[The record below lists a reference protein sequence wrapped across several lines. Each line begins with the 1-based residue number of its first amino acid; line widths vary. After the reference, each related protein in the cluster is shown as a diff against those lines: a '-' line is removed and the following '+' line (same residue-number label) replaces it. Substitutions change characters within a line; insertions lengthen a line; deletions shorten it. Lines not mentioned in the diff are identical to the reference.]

1 MNLKRLFSPS
11 FGSAADAAP
20 KESSVPS
27 PVPETDVVDDAF
39 VQLAGG
45 HLDAPFEQKTVAK
58 PGDGV
63 QENDYVVLAG
73 GFSGVPLRMPGETEA
88 ASESGPDA
96 DLTLTET
103 AAIDSTESKTDLAPV
118 DPDNPVIDVHDPHLE
133 SFGPLPDFLV
143 HDQSAEQ
150 EKPKGEPEAEDPA
163 AASIS
168 TLRSPFPAIRERK
181 ARRWPWRRQAQQ
193 DVHVSYDHDWGTGV
207 SVGEEEALRQR
218 LMNKNQ
224 PPKSR
229 RGSVLILGMMSAAA
243 AVALTAG
250 NPSKV
255 LEAVP
260 DAKRIVSQVQN
271 DLITRVALTTGST
284 EPSSDGSLCA
294 QQPSVDGCF
303 TNNVIRAAAFVCP
316 TAMHPIAV
324 EFASSP
330 VRAAVGLSHRASMAP
345 STGFATVLSAET
357 TFDFMTRDLNFAVDL
372 VSFRRNGTI
381 AGMLK
386 NVQPRQQ
393 LPVQVAKADGIVAL
407 RGNEVERL
415 GLTPDCRIAIFE
427 NGIPPE
433 YFSQDAKVNNS
444 PQRINTIKPQTQAK
458 AELGR

>member
-1 MNLKRLFSPS
+1 MNLKRLFSSS
-11 FGSAADAAP
+11 FGSAADAP
-20 KESSVPS
+20 SKESPVSSSVLGA
-27 PVPETDVVDDAF
+27 DIVDDAF

-45 HLDAPFEQKTVAK
+45 QLDAPIEQKTVAE
-58 PGDGV
+58 PADEV

-73 GFSGVPLRMPGETEA
+73 GFSGVPLRMPGENET

-103 AAIDSTESKTDLAPV
+103 AAIDSTAIKADLAPV

-143 HDQSAEQ
+143 QDQSTDHEG
-150 EKPKGEPEAEDPA
+150 PKEELEADA
-163 AASIS
+163 SATASIS
-168 TLRSPFPAIRERK
+168 TLPSTFPAVRERK
-181 ARRWPWRRQAQQ
+181 ARRWPWRRRAQQ
-193 DVHVSYDHDWGTGV
+193 EVHVSYDHDWGTGV

-218 LMNKNQ
+218 LMNKNH

-229 RGSVLILGMMSAAA
+229 KGSVIVLGMMSAAA
-243 AVALTAG
+243 ALVFTAG
-250 NPSKV
+250 NPSQL

-260 DAKRIVSQVQN
+260 DAKRIVSHVQN

-284 EPSSDGSLCA
+284 EPSSDGSICA
-294 QQPSVDGCF
+294 QQPSIDGCF

-427 NGIPPE
+427 NGIPPD

-444 PQRINTIKPQTQAK
+444 PKRINTIKPKTQAK

>member
-1 MNLKRLFSPS
+1 MNLKRFFPSS
-11 FGSAADAAP
+11 FGSADAASAT
-20 KESSVPS
+20 ES
-27 PVPETDVVDDAF
+27 PVTSPLSAEIDDAF

-45 HLDAPFEQKTVAK
+45 QLHEPASDEKAAPADEVR
-58 PGDGV
+58 
-63 QENDYVVLAG
+63 ENDFVILAG
-73 GFSGVPLRMPGETEA
+73 GFSGVPLRLPGENAPDMPA
-88 ASESGPDA
+88 ASGTDIA
-96 DLTLTET
+96 VTDT
-103 AAIDSTESKTDLAPV
+103 AASLALEPGSETISV
-118 DPDNPVIDVHDPHLE
+118 DPDNPVIDVHDPYLE
-133 SFGPLPDFLV
+133 SFGPLPDFLM
-143 HDQSAEQ
+143 QEAATAEL
-150 EKPKGEPEAEDPA
+150 EPKDEPVSPDPA
-163 AASIS
+163 SEAGTA
-168 TLRSPFPAIRERK
+168 LPAPLQAVRERR
-181 ARRWPWRRQAQQ
+181 ARRWPWRRRSQQ
-193 DVHVSYDHDWGTGV
+193 DVHVSYDHDWGTGI

-229 RGSVLILGMMSAAA
+229 KGSVVILGMMSAAA
-243 AVALTAG
+243 AVALTMG
-250 NPSKV
+250 NPGKI
-255 LEAVP
+255 LDAVP
-260 DAKRIVSQVQN
+260 DAKKIVSHVQN
-271 DLITRVALTTGST
+271 DLITRVSLTTGST
-284 EPSSDGSLCA
+284 EPSNDGSICA
-294 QQPSVDGCF
+294 QQPSMDGCF

-330 VRAAVGLSHRASMAP
+330 VRAAVGLSHRATIAP

-393 LPVQVAKADGIVAL
+393 LPVQVAKADGIIAL

-415 GLTPDCRIAIFE
+415 ALTPDCRIAIFE